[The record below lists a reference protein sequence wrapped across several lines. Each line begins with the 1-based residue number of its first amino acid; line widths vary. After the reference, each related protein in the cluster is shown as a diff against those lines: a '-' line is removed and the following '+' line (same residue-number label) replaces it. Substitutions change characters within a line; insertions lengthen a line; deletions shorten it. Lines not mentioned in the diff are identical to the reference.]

1 MLPKYEHQRFKHQS
15 LWESQYRYNVDTY
28 IPEGIE
34 MTLLEKC
41 KKSYDKLY
49 LNTGITCSVVRL
61 CNEHNLEL
69 AKELNEKERQPK
81 LFMKRV
87 TTLWNKPVVEE
98 SRQGKTFCLLC
109 EVL

>member
-41 KKSYDKLY
+41 KKEYDKLY
-49 LNTGITCSVVRL
+49 KDTGVTCSVVRL
-61 CNEHNLEL
+61 CDKHNLEL
-69 AKELNEKERQPK
+69 TKEINEQEKEPK
-81 LFMKRV
+81 KFVKRLNM
-87 TTLWNKPVVEE
+87 LWNKPVVEE
-98 SRQGKTFCLLC
+98 SRQGKTLCLIC